1 MRKNRTKRRRTRRR
15 RKMRGGAWYNP
26 MSWGQTTNSA
36 GEAEGGWFSGLFGK
50 KKEAPEA
57 GIAEPDSPQEP
68 ADGAVQP
75 NPNEPTDPNPSFDAG
90 SEANDDTQT
99 PISQD
104 GAGRRR
110 RRKKRKTKKKRG
122 GGCGCAAPLIGG
134 RRKKRRR
141 TRKKKKT
148 KRRRRR

>member
-15 RKMRGGAWYNP
+15 RRMRGGFWP
-26 MSWGQTTNSA
+26 FTNNAA
-36 GEAEGGWFSGLFGK
+36 GESGNTGGWFSGWFGK
-50 KKEAPEA
+50 KKEQPENVA
-57 GIAEPDSPQEP
+57 GE
-68 ADGAVQP
+68 P
-75 NPNEPTDPNPSFDAG
+75 NPNMPIEDMPTESPTAAG
-90 SEANDDTQT
+90 DTPETPDTQV
-99 PISQD
+99 PNGQD
-104 GAGRRR
+104 GGKRR

-122 GGCGCAAPLIGG
+122 GGCGCASSLVGG

>member
-15 RKMRGGAWYNP
+15 RRMRGGAWYNP
-26 MSWGQTTNSA
+26 MTWGQTTNPA
-36 GEAEGGWFSGLFGK
+36 GGEAEGGWFSGLFGK
-50 KKEAPEA
+50 KKKAVDPAA
-57 GIAEPDSPQEP
+57 GM
-68 ADGAVQP
+68 VQP
-75 NPNEPTDPNPSFDAG
+75 EVEEPESPSTPELKPDDMPNDIPPSTEEEKPELVG
-90 SEANDDTQT
+90 
-99 PISQD
+99 
-104 GAGRRR
+104 GKRR

-122 GGCGCAAPLIGG
+122 GGCGCAAPLVGG